1 MAEGRRETLGA
12 GRAVGSGFAALLTI
26 SGPRCRAEGAPRER
40 ALAALDGVR
49 SVRFSQ
55 LRGRACIELSCL
67 TLLETIVTMLGH
79 NGFPL
84 ETEEVEV
91 TTWIAGSAE
100 RLLALEQQ
108 LIGLPNV
115 AFCRVFGP
123 TGRIDYGANKFHSGG
138 ELSVTVSLSSKFE
151 FIFVDNFFRT
161 SQARRPA
168 ETNQQ
173 TVESHHKA

>member
-1 MAEGRRETLGA
+1 
-12 GRAVGSGFAALLTI
+12 
-26 SGPRCRAEGAPRER
+26 
-40 ALAALDGVR
+40 
-49 SVRFSQ
+49 
-55 LRGRACIELSCL
+55 
-67 TLLETIVTMLGH
+67 MLGH

-123 TGRIDYGANKFHSGG
+123 TGRIDLGFTLLG
-138 ELSVTVSLSSKFE
+138 EWQITLRELCERLCRAERFE
-151 FIFVDNFFRT
+151 
-161 SQARRPA
+161 AG
-168 ETNQQ
+168 
-173 TVESHHKA
+173 ESRADQKRDLT